1 MAIRLL
7 RGVLHGLKWALCV
20 VGAVALIVAAMIA
33 TPLERPPEMKSVSES
48 VKLVDF
54 STLPPLER
62 FQARDGTWIGYRHY
76 TPNGPATGHGAI
88 FIHGSSGSSGTV
100 NHALTHA
107 IASRGVETW
116 ALDIRGH
123 GGSGTRGD
131 IGYVGQLEDDL
142 VDFVAH
148 LRKTAPDLPLTL
160 IGHSA
165 GAGFSLRVAATPI
178 MQDMFV
184 RTVLLAPYLGYD
196 APTNRPHAGG
206 WANVDVPRF
215 LGLTALRKLGIDC
228 CSQLPVLA
236 LAVPATSAKYLV
248 STYSDRL
255 MRNFATRGY
264 RVDLPATT
272 RPITIFG
279 GADDEMMISDKYA
292 ETVQAIKPSVDVK
305 LIDGINHM
313 GIVTHPK
320 AISVIAEDVAMR
332 GAGQS

>member
-54 STLPPLER
+54 STMPPLER

-264 RVDLPATT
+264 RLDLPATT
-272 RPITIFG
+272 RPVTIFG
-279 GADDEMMISDKYA
+279 GAEDEMMISDKYA

-320 AISVIAEDVAMR
+320 AISVIAEDVATR

>member
-54 STLPPLER
+54 STMPPLER

-142 VDFVAH
+142 VDFVAQV
-148 LRKTAPDLPLTL
+148 RKTAPDLPLTL

-196 APTNRPHAGG
+196 APTNGRTLAAGPSSMSRAS
-206 WANVDVPRF
+206 WA
-215 LGLTALRKLGIDC
+215 
-228 CSQLPVLA
+228 
-236 LAVPATSAKYLV
+236 
-248 STYSDRL
+248 
-255 MRNFATRGY
+255 
-264 RVDLPATT
+264 
-272 RPITIFG
+272 
-279 GADDEMMISDKYA
+279 
-292 ETVQAIKPSVDVK
+292 
-305 LIDGINHM
+305 
-313 GIVTHPK
+313 
-320 AISVIAEDVAMR
+320 
-332 GAGQS
+332 